1 MRSVETARLRMPA
14 LGLGTFRLEGREA
27 ERMTRCALAEG
38 YRHIDT
44 AQMYANEKAIGAG
57 LRRAEV
63 PRDAVFVTT
72 KIWPDRFAPAEFARA
87 VEESLQDLGTDY
99 VDLLLLHWPS
109 QAVPLADTLGALARA
124 QERGQAR
131 HVGVSNF
138 TRALYRQAEDL
149 CPVPLAVDQV
159 EYHPFLDQRPLRQF
173 LAERDAVLTAY
184 CPLAL
189 GAAVRDPVIR
199 ELADAHG
206 ATAGQVTL
214 AWILAAGNTAAIPK
228 TANPERLG
236 ENLRATE
243 LDLRA
248 DEIAA
253 IDGLARPDGRIISP
267 AGLAPDWD

>member
-149 CPVPLAVDQV
+149 CPVPLAVDQL